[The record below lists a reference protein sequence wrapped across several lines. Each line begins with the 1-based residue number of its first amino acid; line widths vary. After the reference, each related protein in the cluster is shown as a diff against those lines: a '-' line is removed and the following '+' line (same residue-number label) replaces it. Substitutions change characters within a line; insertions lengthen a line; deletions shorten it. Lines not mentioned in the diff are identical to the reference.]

1 MRLDLA
7 HDIGRETSLIKRF
20 HWTWDIAALDGN
32 AMLVSEFDDV
42 GLGSGGNKRIFL
54 VERLLEL
61 WKVVEI

>member
-1 MRLDLA
+1 
-7 HDIGRETSLIKRF
+7 
-20 HWTWDIAALDGN
+20 
-32 AMLVSEFDDV
+32 MLVSEFDDI